1 MDTSLIA
8 VLFIAA
14 AAIAMAVQTVV
25 ELKRERSAEAYSRV
39 KLNRLLKYTDKAKLL
54 DQYMSSEMPR
64 HELADRYYKIE
75 NKN

>member
-39 KLNRLLKYTDKAKLL
+39 KLNRLLKDKAKLL

>member
-39 KLNRLLKYTDKAKLL
+39 KLNRLLKYRDKAKLL
-54 DQYMSSEMPR
+54 DQYMSSEMQR